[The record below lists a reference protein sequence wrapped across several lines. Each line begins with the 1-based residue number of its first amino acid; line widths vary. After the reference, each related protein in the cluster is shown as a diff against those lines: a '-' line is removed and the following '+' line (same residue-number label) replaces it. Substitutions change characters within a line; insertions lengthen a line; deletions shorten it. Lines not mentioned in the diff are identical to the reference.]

1 MPTRHRADG
10 SAHRVVRARR
20 GAAGRVADG
29 TSEGLGGQLAIDSSA
44 LVCQPVHGDVTPLLV
59 TRNRIFW

>member
-1 MPTRHRADG
+1 MRTAPRIAS
-10 SAHRVVRARR
+10 SAR
-20 GAAGRVADG
+20 GEVPPAGWADG